1 MYYKLTLEK
10 LDYDKN
16 VIKTTT
22 VMLAKE
28 FVEDGGS
35 VDYLKLAADELIDK
49 FRYEHNEKL
58 NKNEQNT

>member
-10 LDYDKN
+10 LDYNRDA
-16 VIKTTT
+16 IKTTT

-35 VDYLKLAADELIDK
+35 VDYLKLAADELIHK
-49 FRYEHNEKL
+49 FRHEHNEKI
-58 NKNEQNT
+58 NENN